1 MPTSLA
7 KDMISEPK
15 LFRRFGP
22 DWTPILTSYCFLF
35 PANFFHFRKVGGGGR
50 VGVIGRWD
58 NAGVHRMEYFRS
70 YTLSYKTSFCKF

>member
-35 PANFFHFRKVGGGGR
+35 PANVCSFQEGWGGG

-58 NAGVHRMEYFRS
+58 NAGVHRMEYFGS
-70 YTLSYKTSFCKF
+70 CTLSYNASFCKF

>member
-35 PANFFHFRKVGGGGR
+35 PANFFHFRKVGGGEG
-50 VGVIGRWD
+50 GG
-58 NAGVHRMEYFRS
+58 HRAMG
-70 YTLSYKTSFCKF
+70 